1 MLNLTAR
8 LALKIQNLPNW
19 DFDWSDTRPQQSRQ
33 SLTISNFLP
42 SEDDAQQLKKRAIL
56 YMMEFL
62 ATEFKSLADLKQFIP
77 SQQSLHP
84 VQKSV
89 VVPMKVLFKDEKY
102 KSETIDILTQLMTD
116 AQLTGDPQV
125 PPSTYTQL
133 HTLVWLLHNYVY
145 TQIVIG
151 DQLTC
156 KVIRG
161 CKVWRQIELDAKDR
175 LNWAYEIPGNNK
187 FSLTQT
193 PHSCKHINLSQCRW
207 LPLFMGVLACH
218 LQNLLGVSITH
229 RFLVQP
235 SWICSTFTGWQI
247 CQGV

>member
-89 VVPMKVLFKDEKY
+89 VVPF
-102 KSETIDILTQLMTD
+102 SF
-116 AQLTGDPQV
+116 
-125 PPSTYTQL
+125 SS
-133 HTLVWLLHNYVY
+133 
-145 TQIVIG
+145 IG
-151 DQLTC
+151 KTS
-156 KVIRG
+156 K
-161 CKVWRQIELDAKDR
+161 
-175 LNWAYEIPGNNK
+175 
-187 FSLTQT
+187 
-193 PHSCKHINLSQCRW
+193 NL
-207 LPLFMGVLACH
+207 
-218 LQNLLGVSITH
+218 I
-229 RFLVQP
+229 
-235 SWICSTFTGWQI
+235 
-247 CQGV
+247 

>member
-19 DFDWSDTRPQQSRQ
+19 DFEWSDTRPQRSRQ

-42 SEDDAQQLKKRAIL
+42 SEDDAQQLKKRAVL

-62 ATEFKSLADLKQFIP
+62 ATEFKSLADLKHLIP

-89 VVPMKVLFKDEKY
+89 VVPMKVLYRDEKY

-125 PPSTYTQL
+125 PPSSCIQL
-133 HTLVWLLHNYVY
+133 HTSLWLLYNYVY

-175 LNWAYEIPGNNK
+175 LNWAHEIPGNSK
-187 FSLTQT
+187 FFLTQKKT
-193 PHSCKHINLSQCRW
+193 
-207 LPLFMGVLACH
+207 
-218 LQNLLGVSITH
+218 
-229 RFLVQP
+229 
-235 SWICSTFTGWQI
+235 
-247 CQGV
+247 

>member
-133 HTLVWLLHNYVY
+133 HTLV
-145 TQIVIG
+145 
-151 DQLTC
+151 
-156 KVIRG
+156 
-161 CKVWRQIELDAKDR
+161 
-175 LNWAYEIPGNNK
+175 
-187 FSLTQT
+187 
-193 PHSCKHINLSQCRW
+193 
-207 LPLFMGVLACH
+207 
-218 LQNLLGVSITH
+218 
-229 RFLVQP
+229 
-235 SWICSTFTGWQI
+235 
-247 CQGV
+247 